1 MTRAH
6 PGAPAAILLAVKL
19 LILSASDLAQAL
31 PMSSAIDAAERAYRA
46 VSSGNARAPLRTAIP
61 TGDGGTTLLMGASVG
76 GEELAAKIV
85 SFFPGN
91 AAHDLPTVNGLVI
104 ALDPETGAPRA
115 LLPGAE
121 LTALRTGA
129 ASGIATKV
137 LAREDARVGTVLG
150 AGAQARTQALAID
163 TARELEEVR
172 IYARRPEAGHALVDA
187 LSGELRARVVFAE
200 SVAEA
205 VQDAAVICT
214 ATSAREPLL
223 LGEMLEPGAH
233 VNAVGS
239 FRPEMQ
245 EFDADAVSRSHVF
258 VDSVEACLEEAGE
271 LIAALADGVT
281 NRDSWTELG
290 TVLEGGAPGRSS
302 SEEITLFK
310 SVGLAPQDACAAA
323 AALEAAVTAG
333 LGRSVDLS

>member
-1 MTRAH
+1 M
-6 PGAPAAILLAVKL
+6 KL

-46 VSSGNARAPLRTAIP
+46 VSSGNVQAPLRTAISS
-61 TGDGGTTLLMGASVG
+61 GEEGTTLLMGAAIG
-76 GEELAAKIV
+76 EEELAVKIV

-91 AAHDLPTVNGLVI
+91 AAHDLPTLNGLVI
-104 ALDPETGAPRA
+104 ALDPETGTPRA

-137 LAREDARVGTVLG
+137 LSREDARVGAILG
-150 AGAQARTQALAID
+150 AGVQARTQAVAID
-163 TARELEEVR
+163 TVRELEEIR
-172 IYARRPEAGHALVDA
+172 IHARRPEAGRALVEA

-205 VQDAAVICT
+205 VRDAAVICT
-214 ATSAREPLL
+214 ATSAREPIL
-223 LGEMLEPGAH
+223 LGEMLEPGVH

-245 EFDADAVSRSHVF
+245 EFDAGLISRAHVF

-271 LIAALADGVT
+271 LIAALAGGVT

-290 TVLEGGAPGRSS
+290 AVLLGAASGRSS
-302 SEEITLFK
+302 PEEITLFK
-310 SVGLAPQDACAAA
+310 SVGLAAQDACAAG
-323 AALEAAVTAG
+323 AALDAAVATG
-333 LGRSVDLS
+333 LGQVVDFS